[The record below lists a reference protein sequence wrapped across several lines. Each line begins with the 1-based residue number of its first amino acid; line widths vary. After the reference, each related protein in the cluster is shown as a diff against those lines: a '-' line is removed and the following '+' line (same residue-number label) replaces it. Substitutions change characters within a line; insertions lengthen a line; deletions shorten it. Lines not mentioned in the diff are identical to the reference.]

1 MFAATFSHCLLLW
14 KKWADFFITLSF
26 IKFIFCYH
34 YCYRNPTEN
43 THSSGSFEMINEA
56 NDTPAAEIPELNTE
70 TIETIGI
77 SSNDG
82 NYILCYK
89 HNSRDHIKSIIW

>member
-1 MFAATFSHCLLLW
+1 MGWFLYY
-14 KKWADFFITLSF
+14 FIIYKILF
-26 IKFIFCYH
+26 VIIIVIGI
-34 YCYRNPTEN
+34 PTEN

-56 NDTPAAEIPELNTE
+56 NETPAAEIPELNTE

-82 NYILCYK
+82 NYIFMF
-89 HNSRDHIKSIIW
+89 